1 MARRLRAEGIDEI
14 TLTHYADE
22 ASFRAMKL
30 PEEGDDFE
38 YRKLVNAEFAKVMVA
53 HGLQL
58 KVQVLDAKEYFEWL
72 GVRQNTYQAQQE
84 YPGGQ
89 HVSGDQAMTSA
100 WNQVAIWVVV
110 SGSVQRGLT
119 PWSRKAQAFRSPDN
133 RRAAFVS
140 GMVRLTI

>member
-1 MARRLRAEGIDEI
+1 MLSDKQKRAAFKKNIAYARGMARRLRAEGVDGIKLI
-14 TLTHYADE
+14 HYADE
-22 ASFRAMKL
+22 ESFHAMKP

-84 YPGGQ
+84 DPGRR
-89 HVSGDQAMTSA
+89 HVAGDQAMP
-100 WNQVAIWVVV
+100 VLEI
-110 SGSVQRGLT
+110 
-119 PWSRKAQAFRSPDN
+119 K
-133 RRAAFVS
+133 
-140 GMVRLTI
+140 

>member
-1 MARRLRAEGIDEI
+1 MLSDKQKRAALKKNIEYARSTARRLRAEGVDEI

-22 ASFRAMKL
+22 DSFRAMKL

-38 YRKLVNAEFAKVMVA
+38 YRKLVNAEFAKVMIA

-72 GVRQNTYQAQQE
+72 GGRQNTYQALQE

-89 HVSGDQAMTSA
+89 HVSGDEAMTLLG
-100 WNQVAIWVVV
+100 I
-110 SGSVQRGLT
+110 
-119 PWSRKAQAFRSPDN
+119 K
-133 RRAAFVS
+133 
-140 GMVRLTI
+140 